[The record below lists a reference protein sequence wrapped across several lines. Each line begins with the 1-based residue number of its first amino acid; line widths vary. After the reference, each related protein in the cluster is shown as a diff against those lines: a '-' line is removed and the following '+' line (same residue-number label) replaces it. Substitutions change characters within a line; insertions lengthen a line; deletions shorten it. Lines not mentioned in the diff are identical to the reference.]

1 MHRYVYHELAA
12 GVTWLAG
19 ALIGWTVAVL
29 VRGMPVGGD
38 TVVKAIA
45 YTAGC
50 LAVLTLLHVSG
61 IRWISGIRDLRAAAP
76 LPSDVRPP
84 RRDSFRVLLLP
95 PYVILFLAPG
105 PLTYFWPEDS
115 LIAFLLPMD
124 WLARSAAAVWWEHRT
139 GRRVWR
145 GCRHQEP
152 WWLTYSSVRPP
163 APARTASDAPPA

>member
-19 ALIGWTVAVL
+19 ALIGWTAAVV
-29 VRGMPVGGD
+29 VRGSVPVGGD
-38 TVVKAIA
+38 TVLKVIA

-61 IRWISGIRDLRAAAP
+61 IRWVSGIRDLRGAVP
-76 LPSDVRPP
+76 LPSDARLPRPAP
-84 RRDSFRVLLLP
+84 FHVLLSP
-95 PYVILFLAPG
+95 PYVLLFLAPVL
-105 PLTYFWPEDS
+105 LTYFWPDDS

-124 WLARSAAAVWWEHRT
+124 WLARAAAAVWFERRT

-145 GCRHQEP
+145 GYHHQEP
-152 WWLTYSSVRPP
+152 WRLTYSP
-163 APARTASDAPPA
+163 TTK

>member
-61 IRWISGIRDLRAAAP
+61 IRWISGIRDLRAALP
-76 LPSDVRPP
+76 LPSDARPP
-84 RRDSFRVLLLP
+84 RRDSF
-95 PYVILFLAPG
+95 G
-105 PLTYFWPEDS
+105 PQTGRP
-115 LIAFLLPMD
+115 
-124 WLARSAAAVWWEHRT
+124 

-145 GCRHQEP
+145 GCRRQEP

-163 APARTASDAPPA
+163 APARTASDVPPA